1 VLVERPV
8 YESFVDRLIKRAA
21 RPRPAVV
28 DEAADRPI
36 TALPT
41 GLRAVAW
48 AADSS
53 HDGEGDAVTVRDLLR
68 ALPVFDRP
76 LPAFDTESV
85 PGTPSALFL
94 SWLHAAIDAGVSEP
108 HAMTLST
115 VDAEGRPDAR
125 VLILKDVDAES
136 WEFATATTS
145 AKGTQLAAV
154 RQAALSFHWREQARQ
169 VRVRGAVAT
178 ADPRVSA
185 ADFLAKPDGSRIA
198 GLVGRQSA
206 VLEDPRKLALEIEAA
221 GQRLAQDPFAV
232 AEDHAVY
239 VLTPAEVEFWQ
250 GDRQRKHV
258 RLRYRRSVNDWI
270 TERLWP

>member
-1 VLVERPV
+1 
-8 YESFVDRLIKRAA
+8 
-21 RPRPAVV
+21 
-28 DEAADRPI
+28 
-36 TALPT
+36 
-41 GLRAVAW
+41 
-48 AADSS
+48 
-53 HDGEGDAVTVRDLLR
+53 VTVRDLLR

-85 PGTPSALFL
+85 PGEPSALFL
-94 SWLHAAIDAGVSEP
+94 SWLHEAIDAGVSEP

-115 VDAEGRPDAR
+115 VDAAGRPDAR
-125 VLILKDVDAES
+125 VLILKDVDTES

-154 RQAALSFHWREQARQ
+154 PHAALSFHWREQGRQ
-169 VRVRGAVAT
+169 VRVRGAVTA
-178 ADPRVSA
+178 ADPSVSA

-221 GQRLAQDPFAV
+221 GQRLAQDPLAV

-239 VLTPAEVEFWQ
+239 VLTPDVVEFWQ
-250 GDRQRKHV
+250 GDSQRQHI
-258 RLRYRRSVNDWI
+258 RLRYRRTVTGWI